1 MDRGFAP
8 DITRREGEI
17 TRSRGVSAV
26 DSLVTIFFAIG
37 IARSWELPGPGP
49 GGVTSEFAG

>member
-37 IARSWELPGPGP
+37 SSQDRSPPQQ
-49 GGVTSEFAG
+49 